1 MMMTVDLRLVRGPMR
16 TGIIQSS
23 VESSSHWPL
32 LDRMKSDVIL
42 VRRIIGL
49 HMSLLFVVVLLD
61 QSAEMGDVRA
71 GHQ

>member
-1 MMMTVDLRLVRGPMR
+1 
-16 TGIIQSS
+16 
-23 VESSSHWPL
+23 
-32 LDRMKSDVIL
+32 MKSDVIL

-49 HMSLLFVVVLLD
+49 QMSLLFVVVLLD